1 MVRVTGKL
9 KGYVLCTT
17 FSRAPCMF
25 TRKGGSGQLKTY
37 VICATYAANV
47 TYATYVMYVTHATD
61 VLPWLE
67 PFINPCNI
75 DL

>member
-1 MVRVTGKL
+1 
-9 KGYVLCTT
+9 
-17 FSRAPCMF
+17 MF
-25 TRKGGSGQLKTY
+25 TRKGGSGQFKTY